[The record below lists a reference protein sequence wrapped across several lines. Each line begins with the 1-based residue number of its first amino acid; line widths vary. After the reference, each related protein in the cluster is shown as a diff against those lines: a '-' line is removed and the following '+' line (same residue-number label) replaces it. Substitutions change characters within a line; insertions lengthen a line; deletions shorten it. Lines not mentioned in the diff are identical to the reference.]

1 MKPQEIMQ
9 EINQLLDD
17 IVTRTLEINKKN
29 FDGDYLLDIDLVQD
43 DVRHLYR
50 RLEMLRSLMA
60 TYPGA
65 RESLPRKAEQEP
77 AGIEPPAQEGTDVA
91 HTREKPGQD
100 EDTVPSPPKPAPET
114 SASAPPP
121 PEPATAPKPEHP
133 EAQAPPPEPNPPL
146 PHQEPPQ
153 PEEKKAEPEK
163 DQPRPNKNNG
173 NRAVIDILSEYSDR
187 TIGDAYLKEED
198 DSIHKKISFD
208 KEDKSI
214 GERMQRQPVSD
225 LKDVIGVNEK
235 FLFINE
241 LFDGN
246 IQAYN
251 DAVARLN
258 NMEDVQKAFD
268 YLNSLGM
275 EYAWDASRSA
285 DTIEKL
291 AMLIQRRYIR

>member
-17 IVTRTLEINKKN
+17 IVTRTLDINKKN

-50 RLEMLRSLMA
+50 RLEMLRTLMA

-65 RESLPRKAEQEP
+65 RENLPRKAEQEP
-77 AGIEPPAQEGTDVA
+77 ADSESPVQEGTDVA
-91 HTREKPGQD
+91 HTREKPAQD
-100 EDTVPSPPKPAPET
+100 EDTRTVPPKPAPKT
-114 SASAPPP
+114 PASTPPTPDPPP
-121 PEPATAPKPEHP
+121 APEPEHR
-133 EAQAPPPEPNPPL
+133 EAQTPTYEPEPVPKNEF
-146 PHQEPPQ
+146 Q
-153 PEEKKAEPEK
+153 KKAEPDN
-163 DQPRPNKNNG
+163 DQPKPGKNNG
-173 NRAVIDILSEYSDR
+173 NKAVIDILSEYSDR

-214 GERMQRQPVSD
+214 GERMQQQPISD
-225 LKDVIGVNEK
+225 LKEVIGVNEK

-258 NMEDVQKAFD
+258 SMEDAQKAFD

-291 AMLIQRRYIR
+291 ATLIQRRYIR